1 MRSQEEM
8 FRLILETAQA
18 DERIRAAFLNGSR
31 ANPKVEPDRY
41 RDYDVVFAVTEI
53 DSFRTDPAW
62 PSRFGEPAI
71 IQEPMCNRMDGGE
84 PEDCSRKFIWLMLFR
99 DGVRLDLQIQR
110 LDLVRE
116 TYGQDSLT
124 VPLLDKD
131 GFLPPLPPSDDSGYY
146 VKKPTFTQYAGCT
159 NEFWWCLNNVAK
171 GIVRDQLPYVK
182 WMFDSVVREALDHMV
197 DWYIGVRTGFS
208 VSVGMAGKYYK
219 KYLPPALYAQYAA
232 TYADGE
238 YTHIWAAV
246 DSACDL
252 FGALAR
258 GVGESLGFSYREE
271 EETAIRAYL
280 RVMKEEFK
288 AAQG

>member
-1 MRSQEEM
+1 M

-131 GFLPPLPPSDDSGYY
+131 GLLPPLPPSDDSGYY

-182 WMFDSVVREALDHMV
+182 WMFDSVVREALDHMA
-197 DWYIGVRTGFS
+197 DWYIGVCTGFS

-219 KYLPPALYAQYAA
+219 NTCRPPCMRSMRPPMPTGNTRISGRRLTRPA
-232 TYADGE
+232 
-238 YTHIWAAV
+238 IS
-246 DSACDL
+246 SARWPA
-252 FGALAR
+252 GW
-258 GVGESLGFSYREE
+258 G
-271 EETAIRAYL
+271 
-280 RVMKEEFK
+280 K
-288 AAQG
+288 ASAFPIAKRKKPPYGRICA

>member
-1 MRSQEEM
+1 MRSEEEM
-8 FRLILETAQA
+8 FRQILDIARE
-18 DERIRAAFLNGSR
+18 DERVRAVFLNGSR
-31 ANPKVEPDRY
+31 ANPKVKPDQY

-53 DSFRTDPAW
+53 GSFRADPGW

-71 IQEPMCNRMDGGE
+71 IQESMCNPIDGGE

-99 DGVRLDLQIQR
+99 DGVRIDLQIQR

-131 GFLPPLPPSDDSGYY
+131 GLLPPLPPSSDSGYL
-146 VKKPTFTQYAGCT
+146 VKKPAFTQYIGCA

-182 WMFDSVVREALDHMV
+182 WMFDSVVRRALDCMV
-197 DWYIGVRTGFS
+197 DWYIGIGTDFS

-219 KYLPPALYAQYAA
+219 EYLPPDLYAQYAA

-238 YTHIWAAV
+238 YTHIWAAI
-246 DSACDL
+246 DTACDL
-252 FGALAR
+252 FGILAR
-258 GVGESLGFSYREE
+258 AVGESLGFPYREE
-271 EETAIRAYL
+271 EETAMREYL
-280 RVMKEEFK
+280 RTMKKEFE
-288 AAQG
+288 AARN